1 MNLVDEIKNSVRKGT
16 ILYRLIFINIAVFL
30 LLSIGFVIVRLY
42 TPGVSLTELREL
54 FNNNIVKYLMV
65 PSVPEELLRRPWTII
80 TYMFTHYQFLHIL
93 FNMLM
98 LYWFGIIF
106 MQYLSSRQLLSTY
119 IMGGLAGALLYILFI
134 NGFPGLREYLGG
146 AMLGASAA
154 IMAIV
159 VAISVYVPNYTLN
172 LLILG
177 PVKLKYIAIAFVTMD
192 IIMIASDNAG
202 GNIAHLGGAIYGFL
216 FINQLRKGRDIGNW
230 VNMLLD
236 WIVTR
241 FKPRPKLN
249 VAYRKSTK
257 KVSDEEFN
265 RNKILQQK
273 EVDRILD
280 KIAKAGYESLTK
292 QEKETLFKMS
302 NK

>member
-1 MNLVDEIKNSVRKGT
+1 MNLVDEIKNSVRNGN
-16 ILYRLIFINIAVFL
+16 ILYRLIFVNIAVFL
-30 LLSIGFVIVRLY
+30 LLSIGFVIARLY
-42 TPGVSLTELREL
+42 TPGVSLTELRDI

-65 PSVPEELLRRPWTII
+65 PSVPEELLHRPWTII

-216 FINQLRKGRDIGNW
+216 FISQLRKGRDIGNW
-230 VNMLLD
+230 VNILLD
-236 WIVTR
+236 W
-241 FKPRPKLN
+241 
-249 VAYRKSTK
+249 
-257 KVSDEEFN
+257 
-265 RNKILQQK
+265 
-273 EVDRILD
+273 
-280 KIAKAGYESLTK
+280 
-292 QEKETLFKMS
+292 
-302 NK
+302 